1 VIGVISGSALDALA
15 GLSIETRERVST
27 PYGEHSGLIARGRC
41 GSAPVVLL
49 RRHGEQQDIAPHQV
63 NYRANLWAL
72 HALGVR
78 RVIAVNTVGGIAR
91 DLAPGMLAIPEQIVD
106 YTWGRAHTFYD
117 TEPVSHAEF
126 THPYAES
133 LRLELIAAAERAG
146 IDVRIGGTYGAT
158 QGPRLETAAEIDRL
172 ERDGCD
178 LVGMTGMPEAALA
191 CELELDYACIAVVVN
206 RAAGRGS
213 TAIAVQMQSYL
224 TQGLTSACR
233 VLGAFL
239 SAQRA

>member
-1 VIGVISGSALDALA
+1 MIGIISGSPLAALA
-15 GLSIETRERVST
+15 DLSIESREHIAT
-27 PYGEHSGLIARGRC
+27 PYGEHSARLARGRC
-41 GSAPVVLL
+41 SGVPVVLL
-49 RRHGEQQDIAPHQV
+49 ARHGEKQEIAPHRV

-72 HALGVR
+72 HSLGVR
-78 RVIAVNTVGGIAR
+78 RVIAVNTVGGIVR
-91 DLAPGMLAIPEQIVD
+91 ELGPGMLAIPGQIVD

-117 TEPVSHAEF
+117 TEPVEHREF
-126 THPYAES
+126 THPYTEG

-146 IDVRIGGTYGAT
+146 VDVWPRGTYGAT

-213 TAIAVQMQSYL
+213 TAIAAQVQSYL
-224 TQGLTSACR
+224 AKALADVCL

-239 SAQRA
+239 RAQHG

>member
-1 VIGVISGSALDALA
+1 MIGIISGSALEALT
-15 GLSIETRERVST
+15 GVSIEARERMET
-27 PYGEHSGLIARGRC
+27 PYGEHSGLLARGQLRER
-41 GSAPVVLL
+41 AVVLL
-49 RRHGEQQDIAPHQV
+49 RRHGEQQEIAPHRV

-78 RVIAVNTVGGIAR
+78 RVIAVNTGRRHRARSRAGNAR
-91 DLAPGMLAIPEQIVD
+91 DPRTDRRLHVGS
-106 YTWGRAHTFYD
+106 RHTFYD

-146 IDVRIGGTYGAT
+146 VDVQLGGIYGAT

-178 LVGMTGMPEAALA
+178 IVGMTGMPEPRSPASSSSTTRASRSSSIARRGGAARPLPRR
-191 CELELDYACIAVVVN
+191 C
-206 RAAGRGS
+206 RATSRRAWRAHAGCSGRS
-213 TAIAVQMQSYL
+213 
-224 TQGLTSACR
+224 
-233 VLGAFL
+233 
-239 SAQRA
+239 

>member
-1 VIGVISGSALDALA
+1 MIGVISGAPLEGLA
-15 GLSIETRERVST
+15 GLGIDARERVST
-27 PYGEHSGLIARGRC
+27 PYGEHSGVLARGRC
-41 GSAPVVLL
+41 GGAAVVLL
-49 RRHGEQQDIAPHQV
+49 TRHGEQQEIAPHRV

-72 HALGVR
+72 HATGVR
-78 RVIAVNTVGGIAR
+78 RVIAVNTVGGITR
-91 DLAPGMLAIPEQIVD
+91 DLAPGTLAIPAQIID

-117 TEPVSHAEF
+117 TEPVAHTEF

-133 LRLELIAAAERAG
+133 LRLDLIAAAERAG
-146 IDVRIGGTYGAT
+146 IDVQSGGTYGAT

-178 LVGMTGMPEAALA
+178 IVGMTGMPEAALA

-213 TAIAVQMQSYL
+213 TAIAAQVQAYAAKGMAD
-224 TQGLTSACR
+224 ACR

-239 SAQRA
+239 SAQRS

>member
-1 VIGVISGSALDALA
+1 MIGIISGSALEALT
-15 GLSIETRERVST
+15 GVSIEARERMAT
-27 PYGEHSGLIARGRC
+27 PYGEHSGLLARGRC
-41 GSAPVVLL
+41 GSVPVVLL
-49 RRHGEQQDIAPHQV
+49 RRHGEQQEIAPHRV

-91 DLAPGMLAIPEQIVD
+91 DLGPGTLAIPEQIVD

-146 IDVRIGGTYGAT
+146 VDVQLGGIYGAT

-178 LVGMTGMPEAALA
+178 IVGMTGMPEAALA

-213 TAIAVQMQSYL
+213 TAIAAQMQSYL
-224 TQGLTSACR
+224 AQGMASACR

-239 SAQRA
+239 SAQRG